1 MLPTLGGQTGLN
13 MAIQLHDSGVLAA
26 NNVKLLGTEL
36 ESIQQAED
44 REMFRTLMND
54 LNVPVPE
61 SDIVNTVEQAF
72 EFKEQVGYPLI
83 VRPAFT
89 MGGTGGGICYNDDDL
104 KEVVSNGLHY
114 SPATVFNR
122 KINSRL

>member
-1 MLPTLGGQTGLN
+1 M
-13 MAIQLHDSGVLAA
+13 I
-26 NNVKLLGTEL
+26 
-36 ESIQQAED
+36 
-44 REMFRTLMND
+44 

-89 MGGTGGGICYNDDDL
+89 MGGTGGGICHNDAEL
-104 KEVVSNGLHY
+104 KEVVMVY
-114 SPATVFNR
+114 TIACYTMFNR
-122 KINSRL
+122 KINRRL